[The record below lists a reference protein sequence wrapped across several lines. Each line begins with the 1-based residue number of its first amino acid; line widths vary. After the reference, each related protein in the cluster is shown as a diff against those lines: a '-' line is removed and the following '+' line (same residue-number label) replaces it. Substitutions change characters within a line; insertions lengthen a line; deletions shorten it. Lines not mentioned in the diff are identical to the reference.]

1 MNALQSIKTS
11 RKTKALLIG
20 GIILIIG
27 VVSTFS
33 LTFNA
38 DPEHPYTIRHE
49 TLVSS
54 DGTLIQALVY
64 TPIDTST
71 DLPGVV
77 VGHGFC
83 ENKLW
88 MQPLSIELAK
98 RGFVVVNI
106 DFRGHGSSDGYLS
119 DFARS
124 TGLVEDMLAGVEYL
138 ESLGFVDR
146 VGLAGHSMGGG
157 TSMLTASQNPTRI
170 NATVAIGALST
181 FSSSG
186 NISSVPNL
194 LAAYALYDQGISE
207 EDGLAF
213 LRAYTGQQDVEFG
226 TLYGDFVDGNAT
238 KVSVSPN
245 AEHLFEPVDSVI
257 IYEAVQWFENAF
269 NGASATNVSLTSQ
282 YLIISIVITLIG
294 ALFVLFSFISYLGNY
309 IFKGEQIH
317 PRESE
322 ENQKFPFRRILGY
335 LLAAFIGFVLLIPLS
350 VFFIDVAPITMFNS
364 VFAGQAVGLSSGV
377 VLVLLLSSF
386 KVRKLQLQPILSR
399 IIEMTSTSPYLSVLY
414 GILTGIVSIGL
425 FIALFD
431 WNIVVSMPTPR
442 ETGVIFSLVILL
454 FPFFFLREFYLR
466 GFIQE
471 RLMYSSRIR
480 EYFTMLII
488 AIFIDILIFIPVMM
502 IGWQSASLSFV
513 ALALTAV
520 SLFIIFQQIMTT
532 WVYMNSG
539 RNILGS
545 TVFYCFLFAWM
556 VICFYPFGQ
565 PMMLL

>member
-1 MNALQSIKTS
+1 MNALQHIRAS
-11 RKTKALLIG
+11 RKAKALLIG
-20 GIILIIG
+20 GIILILG

-38 DPEHPYTIRHE
+38 DPEHPYTVQHE
-49 TLVSS
+49 TLEAS

-64 TPIDTST
+64 TPLDTSG

-88 MQPLSIELAK
+88 MQPLSIELVK

-124 TGLVEDMLAGVEYL
+124 NGLVQDMLAGVEYL
-138 ESLGFVDR
+138 ENLGFVDR
-146 VGLAGHSMGGG
+146 IGLTGHSMGGG

-186 NISSVPNL
+186 NISNVPNL

-207 EDGLAF
+207 EDGIAF

-226 TLYGDFVDGNAT
+226 TLYGSFSNGNAT
-238 KVSVSPN
+238 KVFVSPY
-245 AEHLFEPVDSVI
+245 AEHLLEPINPAI
-257 IYEAVQWFENAF
+257 IYEAVQWFEYAF
-269 NGASATNVSLTSQ
+269 NGAPATNVSLTSQ
-282 YLIISIVITLIG
+282 YLIISIVVTLIA
-294 ALFVLFSFISYLGNY
+294 ALLVLFSFISYLGNY
-309 IFKGEQIH
+309 IFKGKQIH
-317 PRESE
+317 PRDSE
-322 ENQKFPFRRILGY
+322 ENHKFPIRQILGY
-335 LLAAFIGFVLLIPLS
+335 LLAAFIGFILLIPLS
-350 VFFIDVAPITMFNS
+350 VFFVDVAPITMFNS
-364 VFAGQAVGLSSGV
+364 VFGGQAVGLAFGV
-377 VLVLLLSSF
+377 VLVLLLFSF
-386 KVRKLQLQPILSR
+386 RSRKLQLQPILSR
-399 IIEMTSTSPYLSVLY
+399 INEMTSTSPYLSLLY
-414 GILTGIVSIGL
+414 GITTGIVSVGL
-425 FIALFD
+425 FIAMFG

-442 ETGVIFSLVILL
+442 ENGVIFSLVILL

-471 RLMYSSRIR
+471 HLNPTGRIR
-480 EYFTMLII
+480 EYFTMIFI
-488 AIFIDILIFIPVMM
+488 AILLDTIIFIPVMM
-502 IGWQSASLSFV
+502 IGWQSVSLSFV
-513 ALALTAV
+513 ALALTFV
-520 SLFIIFQQIMTT
+520 MLFIIFQQVLTT
-532 WVYMNSG
+532 WVYMSSG

-545 TVFYCFLFAWM
+545 TVFYCILFAWM
-556 VICFYPFGQ
+556 VICAYPFGQ
-565 PMMLL
+565 PMMLI